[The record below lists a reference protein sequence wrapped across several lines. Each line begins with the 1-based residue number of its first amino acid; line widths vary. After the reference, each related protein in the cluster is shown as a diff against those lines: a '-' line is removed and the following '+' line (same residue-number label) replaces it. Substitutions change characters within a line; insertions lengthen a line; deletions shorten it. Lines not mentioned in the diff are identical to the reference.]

1 MIIDIDEIPWRAAYE
16 IVKYCN
22 ENNIESQKCFEFMNQ
37 IDYPGQTCIF
47 DIPEEHIIWLK
58 LKGIL

>member
-1 MIIDIDEIPWRAAYE
+1 MIIDIKEIPWRAAYE
-16 IVKYCN
+16 IVEYCT
-22 ENNIESQKCFEFMNQ
+22 ENNIESQKCFEFINQ
-37 IDYPGQTCIF
+37 VDYPGKKFIF

>member
-47 DIPEEHIIWLK
+47 DIPEEHIT
-58 LKGIL
+58 